1 MAETPEDFSPAA
13 RAEQERMYHELRES
27 LNDDPGESLCHG
39 VPISEALEIA
49 GALAPFATAASSV
62 ARTKI
67 RETTKRQ
74 RIASEERQAIRRQ
87 EQPPT
92 P

>member
-39 VPISEALEIA
+39 VPISEALEM
-49 GALAPFATAASSV
+49 LAHSHRSQRQPAA
-62 ARTKI
+62 
-67 RETTKRQ
+67 
-74 RIASEERQAIRRQ
+74 
-87 EQPPT
+87 
-92 P
+92 